1 MLCALLKCLHSS
13 GLSLIRCSTDGEGER
28 ERGKEGSERG
38 VEPSLSAGR
47 GTAGMSIIISDYAL
61 ALLLH
66 CCYNL

>member
-28 ERGKEGSERG
+28 EGGIERG